1 MNNKIITCLIF
12 ILFINITNSTEL
24 KSQINNSILV
34 KVGNSL
40 ITAIDLE
47 NEIKTNLII
56 NGQELS
62 QININNNKG
71 YSVKNLI
78 NKSIK
83 NAEINKF
90 GITNYNK
97 QDLKKYVNKIAKNLN
112 TNPIG
117 LKKIFV
123 QNNISYDYFIKNYE
137 IELLWNTLIYQIYK
151 NQISINIID
160 VENEVKNFKGGNSE
174 TKTEIEVI
182 KKNILY
188 KKKEEKLTLFS
199 RSHFS
204 NLENTITIDF
214 K

>member
-62 QININNNKG
+62 QVNINNNKG

-83 NAEINKF
+83 NSEINKF
-90 GITNYNK
+90 GITTYNK
-97 QDLKKYVNKIAKNLN
+97 QDLKKYVNKSC
-112 TNPIG
+112 
-117 LKKIFV
+117 F
-123 QNNISYDYFIKNYE
+123 
-137 IELLWNTLIYQIYK
+137 
-151 NQISINIID
+151 
-160 VENEVKNFKGGNSE
+160 
-174 TKTEIEVI
+174 
-182 KKNILY
+182 
-188 KKKEEKLTLFS
+188 
-199 RSHFS
+199 
-204 NLENTITIDF
+204 
-214 K
+214 